1 MECVYWLPGTRL
13 LTGGTEETK
22 MRVVIAGELT
32 LVEEVGVLCQQGGHD
47 CVLYLVEDFFSAIE
61 SGLMMAEAENVDVA
75 IEVHNESADAKQE
88 LLLSL
93 SQALPVDALFL
104 SSALSTSV
112 TQAAAWTA
120 NPERVVGFGLVPPLA
135 SEGVVELAAG
145 LQTSEQAKE
154 RAAAFWASVGY
165 QPVWVADGPGLVRA
179 RIVSC
184 LINEAA
190 TALMEG
196 IASAEDIDQA
206 MKLGTNY
213 PFGPLEW
220 ADLIG
225 LDTVYGVMCGLF
237 DEWGDDRYRPSP
249 LLKRLVL
256 AGRLGRKT
264 GQGFYRYGDE
274 EPAL

>member
-1 MECVYWLPGTRL
+1 
-13 LTGGTEETK
+13 
-22 MRVVIAGELT
+22 MRVVIAGELP
-32 LVEEVGVLCQQGGHD
+32 LVEEVGWLCQQGGHD

-75 IEVHNESADAKQE
+75 IEMHNESADAKQE

-93 SQALPVDALFL
+93 SQALPADALVL
-104 SSALSTSV
+104 SSALSTSA

-135 SEGVVELAAG
+135 SEGVVELAPG
-145 LQTSEQAKE
+145 LQTSDEAKQ
-154 RAAAFWASVGY
+154 RASAFWQSVGY

-213 PFGPLEW
+213 PYGPLEW

-264 GQGFYRYGDE
+264 GQGFYGYGAE
-274 EPAL
+274 EPGP